1 MAAPRKENIKDIVLN
16 ATTALLEN
24 HSFAEISLAEIA
36 KAAEIS
42 KGTLY
47 YHYKTKSEIFFDL
60 ADRYLCTQWDD
71 FIRWTENK
79 EKDTSIQR
87 LVKYVIERNTVFAGL
102 RLHLFCEAQIGDEA
116 LREKLVKRYDDFQ
129 KLISEKIA
137 ERTDLPADF
146 LTWLILLASDGIV
159 VQEVLRNE
167 KFDKDAFIT
176 ESSGYLKQF
185 NRSFANDNTKDA
197 NA

>member
-36 KAAEIS
+36 KAAGIS

-79 EKDTSIQR
+79 ECYRAQHRFRGASASPLLR
-87 LVKYVIERNTVFAGL
+87 SANRRRSAAGKA
-102 RLHLFCEAQIGDEA
+102 CQA
-116 LREKLVKRYDDFQ
+116 LR
-129 KLISEKIA
+129 
-137 ERTDLPADF
+137 
-146 LTWLILLASDGIV
+146 
-159 VQEVLRNE
+159 
-167 KFDKDAFIT
+167 
-176 ESSGYLKQF
+176 
-185 NRSFANDNTKDA
+185 
-197 NA
+197 

>member
-1 MAAPRKENIKDIVLN
+1 M
-16 ATTALLEN
+16 
-24 HSFAEISLAEIA
+24 
-36 KAAEIS
+36 
-42 KGTLY
+42 
-47 YHYKTKSEIFFDL
+47 
-60 ADRYLCTQWDD
+60 
-71 FIRWTENK
+71 
-79 EKDTSIQR
+79 
-87 LVKYVIERNTVFAGL
+87 KYVIERNTVFAGL

-176 ESSGYLKQF
+176 ASAGYLKQF
-185 NRSFANDNTKDA
+185 NRSFANNGHKDA